1 MPKRR
6 QGELSEREKLFCR
19 RQLRLQNAREAAAG
33 AGYGLADCRTRGENL
48 MAREDIRDFLEKL
61 RKEEGYSGRKIL
73 EDGLRR
79 LAFGSAADCVRLAFL
94 EEAPDQ
100 KTLEGMDLFSLS
112 AFKRNRG
119 VSEVKLYDRVQALEA
134 LAAILDRQEEEGIKP
149 LYEALEQGA
158 NALRKEQEG

>member
-112 AFKRNRG
+112 
-119 VSEVKLYDRVQALEA
+119 EVKLYDRVQALEA

-158 NALRKEQEG
+158 NALRKEQED

>member
-33 AGYGLADCRTRGENL
+33 AGYDLAGCKTRGENL
-48 MAREDIRDFLEKL
+48 MAREDIREFLEKL
-61 RKEEGYSGRKIL
+61 KREEGYSGRKAL

-94 EEAPDQ
+94 EEEPDQ
-100 KTLEGMDLFSLS
+100 RTLEGMDLFSLS
-112 AFKRNRG
+112 AFKRSKGAN
-119 VSEVKLYDRVQALEA
+119 EVKLYDRVQAMEA
-134 LAAILDRQEEEGIKP
+134 LAEMLDRQEEEGIRP

-158 NALRKEQEG
+158 SALKKDQGE